1 MYIDRGPK
9 VDMKMYEANLNLQR
23 KVKDLEYDLMISN
36 KKLKDIKKF
45 CETIDKTYPKCKP
58 FASRIIFMVEKG
70 SEEYDE

>member
-23 KVKDLEYDLMISN
+23 KIKDLEYDLTISN

-45 CETIDKTYPKCKP
+45 CEVIDKTYPECKS
-58 FASRIIFMVEKG
+58 FASRIIFMVDKD
-70 SEEYDE
+70 EYE

>member
-23 KVKDLEYDLMISN
+23 KIKDLEYDLTISN

-45 CETIDKTYPKCKP
+45 CEVIDETYPECKS
-58 FASRIIFMVEKG
+58 FASRIIFMVDKD
-70 SEEYDE
+70 EYE